1 VEKDVLRFTE
11 HLAQARGLAQN
22 TATAYARD
30 LRQFVL
36 FLKQKKGLQTWE
48 AVEPA
53 HVRLYLAGLMKTCKR
68 STVARKL
75 NSIKSFF
82 EFMCRQELILANPAA
97 LVRSPKQDRP
107 LPARLSV
114 DEAFHLVESESPRT
128 GRKPYAGKARQ
139 EARKARDK
147 AMLELL
153 YSSGLRVSELVNLDI
168 EHIRLDLDLVQV
180 EHGKGDHSRLVPLG
194 KKAASA
200 LNAYMEKR
208 PHLLPREAGAE
219 PALFLN
225 LRGGRLT
232 TRSVQRML
240 DEHLKGMAMPRKIGP
255 HALRHAMATHML
267 EAGADLRSVQEILG
281 HKSLSTTQKYTHL
294 TVDHLL
300 KVYDKAHPRA
310 VKPADDSEPGDS
322 GPEQN

>member
-1 VEKDVLRFTE
+1 M
-11 HLAQARGLAQN
+11 AQARGLAQN
-22 TATAYARD
+22 TVAAYTRD
-30 LRQFVL
+30 LRQFAL
-36 FLKQKKGLQTWE
+36 FLQQRRGLQTWE
-48 AVEPA
+48 SVELA
-53 HVRLYLAGLMKTCKR
+53 HVRFYMAGLMKTSKR

-82 EFMCRQELILANPAA
+82 EFMCRQGRIPANPAA
-97 LVRSPKQDRP
+97 LVRSPKQERP
-107 LPARLSV
+107 LPTRLSV
-114 DEAFHLVESESPRT
+114 DEAFHLVESEPKRT
-128 GRKPYAGKARQ
+128 GRKPYAGQARQ
-139 EARKARDK
+139 EARDARDK

-153 YSSGLRVSELVNLDI
+153 YSSGLRVSELVGLDI

-194 KKAASA
+194 EKAALA
-200 LNAYMEKR
+200 LKAYMGKR
-208 PHLLPREAGAE
+208 AELLPKEAGAE

-225 LRGGRLT
+225 TRGGRLT

-240 DEHLKGMAMPRKIGP
+240 DEHLKGMTMPRKIGP

-322 GPEQN
+322 GSEQK